1 MMKPDRPF
9 KSKGA
14 PYPQEFR
21 DEAVRYWLT
30 SGQPLKTVATDLGI
44 THECLRAWRRQLES
58 PEDQAQAN
66 TDSTSTQDSSPS
78 ATANATAKEL
88 ALAREVGELRR
99 ELEAMTPAQRAPG
112 VTF

>member
-21 DEAVRYWLT
+21 EEAVRYWLA
-30 SGQPLKTVATDLGI
+30 SGQSLKTVAADLGI
-44 THECLRAWRRQLES
+44 TPECLRAWRHQMES

-66 TDSTSTQDSSPS
+66 TNSTSTQGLSPS
-78 ATANATAKEL
+78 ATASATAKEL

-99 ELEAMTPAQRAPG
+99 ELEAMARQRDI
-112 VTF
+112 